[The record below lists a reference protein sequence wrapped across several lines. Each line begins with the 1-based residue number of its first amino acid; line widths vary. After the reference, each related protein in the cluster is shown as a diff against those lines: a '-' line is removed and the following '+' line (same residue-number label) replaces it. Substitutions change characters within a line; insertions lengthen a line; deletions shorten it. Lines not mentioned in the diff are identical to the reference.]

1 MLIETQSAISNQQSA
16 MTLALVHDWL
26 NQIGG
31 AEDVLEKLVGQFP
44 GAPIYTSIYAPA
56 LMPAAYRQWP
66 IRTSFMDRLPGVH
79 RHHQPYLPLYPLAFE
94 RFDLGGHHVIL
105 SNKSGFCHGVRKPE
119 GAAHVCY
126 CLTPTRYVWGFDD
139 YAAREGLSPAVRLAL
154 RPLLAWLRGWD
165 LRAAAGVDT
174 FIAISTA
181 VQERIRRVY
190 KRESSIIYPP
200 VDTARFVSD
209 RHASRGRYL
218 LSLGRL
224 IPYKR
229 VDLAVE
235 ACTRLGLELW
245 VAGSGRDRE
254 RLERLAGPT
263 VRFLGRVPDADVPGL
278 FANARA
284 FIFPGLE
291 DFGIA
296 PVQALAAGT
305 PVVAFAGGG
314 ALDTVQ
320 DGRNGVLFTEQTVE
334 SLAAALER
342 LDGLEFDR
350 AAIAATAAPFD
361 TQVFLN
367 QIVDAVNLAAAR

>member
-1 MLIETQSAISNQQSA
+1 

-31 AEDVLEKLVGQFP
+31 AEDVLEKLVGQYP
-44 GAPIYTSIYAPA
+44 GAPIYTSIYAPE

-66 IRTSFMDRLPGVH
+66 IKTSFMDRLPGVH

-94 RFDLGGHHVIL
+94 RFDLSGHRVIL

-119 GAAHVCY
+119 GATHVCY

-190 KRESSIIYPP
+190 RRESSIIYPP
-200 VDTARFVSD
+200 VDTARFAAARFATD
-209 RHASRGRYL
+209 RGTPRRRYL

-284 FIFPGLE
+284 FLFPGLE

-320 DGRNGVLFTEQTVE
+320 DGRNGVLFTEQTVD

-361 TQVFLN
+361 TQVCLG
-367 QIVDAVNLAAAR
+367 QIADAVNVAATR

>member
-1 MLIETQSAISNQQSA
+1 MSLVLI
-16 MTLALVHDWL
+16 HDWL

-31 AEDVLEKLVGQFP
+31 AEDVLEKLVDRYP
-44 GAPIYTSIYAPA
+44 GAPIYTSIYAPE
-56 LMPAAYRQWP
+56 LMPAPYRRWP

-94 RFDLGGHHVIL
+94 RFDLRGHTVLL

-119 GAAHVCY
+119 GARHICY
-126 CLTPTRYVWGFDD
+126 CLTPTRYVWNFDD
-139 YAAREGLSPAVRLAL
+139 YAGREGLGPAVRLAL
-154 RPLLAWLRGWD
+154 QPMLAWMRRWD
-165 LRAAAGVDT
+165 RRAADGVDT

-181 VQERIRRVY
+181 VQERIARIY
-190 KRESSIIYPP
+190 KRELTIIYPP
-200 VDTARFVSD
+200 VDTTRFAAAPS
-209 RHASRGRYL
+209 AARGRYL

-245 VAGSGRDRE
+245 VAGSGRDRA
-254 RLERLAGPT
+254 RLEKLAGPT
-263 VRFLGRVPDADVPGL
+263 IRFLGRVPEAEVPGL

-284 FIFPGLE
+284 FLFPGLE

-314 ALDTVQ
+314 ALDTVR
-320 DGRNGVLFTEQTVE
+320 DGENGVLFREQTVE
-334 SLAAALER
+334 SLAAALDR
-342 LDGLEFDR
+342 LDGLEFER
-350 AAIAATAAPFD
+350 AAVRATAAPFD
-361 TQVFLN
+361 TAVFLA
-367 QIVDAVNLAAAR
+367 QIADAVARPAP